1 MAAIWI
7 VSEESALPATL
18 AHHVETLG
26 EVWLGVPERAAFKS
40 APAPDLLILC
50 GVTEIGSR
58 HDTLEKLLAFVR
70 QIPRQ
75 RRAPAPVLYL
85 ASDAEPSR
93 ASRIERLFDDRN
105 VVVLGFPLDPDQ
117 LETRARELIDASDW
131 PASLRERAR
140 GAWVTQ
146 EVERQYAGV
155 DLPAL
160 RQAVD
165 PRNAHRPVLLIGE
178 PGTRRGLL
186 ARYVHNL
193 AEPVRE
199 VFAPLVL
206 PALAPGEVE
215 HAIMTRSGCGRAT
228 LYLEGLDRAAP
239 ALQAEL
245 AQLLGASG
253 ALAIEPLRWIASAT
267 RGAGLDRALRELAWL
282 RVELPSLRARDDRAA
297 LIVASFRAAANR
309 QGRELELDAE
319 AAENLA
325 AYGWPGNLRELEQV
339 ADASCAVATGERIH
353 AADLRIA
360 GRAPRQ
366 AVVAPMAA
374 AALEPTP
381 EPSPLPEPAPEPIV
395 ATEPAPQFPPP
406 LAAPTEASDE
416 DLMLATL
423 APGDANEPSEPSLE
437 LDEADL
443 IDLDEPELAREPE
456 PEPLPRYTGPPEAAV
471 AARPPP
477 AAPVGL
483 SPRELVIP
491 LAQAI
496 RAPLRAFRT
505 YASLVEQRPDDP
517 HVRRELRTLVEHDLG
532 GLEDTLQRVERFA
545 RLAAPVP
552 RPFDLAAALGAELDA
567 RQSDARAK
575 SLVVLR
581 ELDASAPPLLA
592 DEAQVRLATR
602 ALLDLA
608 LRLVPQGGDLYLG
621 SAWRPKGE
629 GRTPGHR
636 ILLRFHS
643 PEDVLTGPAGDA
655 DSELLEVVIA
665 REIFA
670 RAGGSFAIDASGAQD
685 NVILVELPG

>member
-18 AHHVETLG
+18 AHHVEALG
-26 EVWLGVPERAAFKS
+26 EVWLGVPERGAFKS
-40 APAPDLLILC
+40 APAADLLILC

-58 HDTLEKLLAFVR
+58 HDALERLLAFVR
-70 QIPRQ
+70 QIPQQ
-75 RRAPAPVLYL
+75 RRAAAPVLYL

-93 ASRIERLFDDRN
+93 ASRIERLFDDRAC
-105 VVVLGFPLDPDQ
+105 VVLGFPLDPDE
-117 LETRARELIDASDW
+117 LEARARELVDASHW

-140 GAWVTQ
+140 SQWVTH
-146 EVERQYAGV
+146 EVERLYAGI

-178 PGTRRGLL
+178 SGTRRGLL

-193 AEPVRE
+193 AEPVRD
-199 VFAPLVL
+199 VFAAIAL
-206 PALAPGEVE
+206 PAIAPGELE
-215 HAIMTRSGCGRAT
+215 RAIMTRCGRGRAT
-228 LYLEGLDRAAP
+228 VYLDGLDRAAP

-267 RGAGLDRALRELAWL
+267 RSAGLDRALRELAWL
-282 RVELPSLRARDDRAA
+282 RVALPPLRARNDKAA
-297 LIVASFRAAANR
+297 LVGNAFRAAAER
-309 QGRELELDAE
+309 QGRELGLEPA
-319 AAENLA
+319 AAELLSL
-325 AYGWPGNLRELEQV
+325 YGWPGNLRELEQV
-339 ADASCAVATGERIH
+339 ADASCAAASGPRIG

-366 AVVAPMAA
+366 MAPEPASAPIYEPATQAETAA
-374 AALEPTP
+374 EPP
-381 EPSPLPEPAPEPIV
+381 AEGVLEPSP
-395 ATEPAPQFPPP
+395 
-406 LAAPTEASDE
+406 APTLSEQTEVTDE

-423 APGDANEPSEPSLE
+423 APSNAGAPAELPVE

-443 IDLDEPELAREPE
+443 IDLDEPETQHEPE
-456 PEPLPRYTGPPEAAV
+456 PEPLPRFASPAEEPV
-471 AARPPP
+471 P
-477 AAPVGL
+477 AAPAAAAPAGL
-483 SPRELVIP
+483 TPRELVIP

-517 HVRRELRTLVEHDLG
+517 HVRRELRSLVEHDVG

-545 RLAAPVP
+545 RLGAPAA

-581 ELDASAPPLLA
+581 ELDALAPPLVA
-592 DEAQVRLATR
+592 DEAQLRLAVR

-629 GRTPGHR
+629 GCTPGHR

-643 PEDVLTGPAGDA
+643 PEDVLSGPAGDA
-655 DSELLEVVIA
+655 DSDLLEVVIA
-665 REIFA
+665 REIFV